1 MQLTKYECTRIIGM
15 RSLEIQN
22 GSPHLIE
29 VKDENLLMDSTYVA
43 ALELKNGLLDFYLR
57 RRYPLQR
64 IEQVSGKDLVVHND
78 VLTLITTKEQ
88 NI

>member
-15 RSLEIQN
+15 RALEIQS

-43 ALELKNGLLDFYLR
+43 ALELVKGLLDFNIKR
-57 RRYPLQR
+57 KYPLER
-64 IEQVSGKDLVVHND
+64 VEQLSGKDLVIHND
-78 VLTLITTKEQ
+78 VYALIKTKEQ
-88 NI
+88 NV